1 MLTRARSS
9 RQGTPRPRPDP
20 PRRLAASPRRSSRRD
35 LAVSPARGGPVVAGC
50 RAEVGRDGD
59 VLEDRELA
67 ERPRDLE
74 RPRDP
79 PMADR
84 VGREAGDLLAAE
96 PDGARRARERPRDAV
111 EGRGLSRAVRPD
123 EPEDLA
129 VPDPEG
135 DRAQRREAAEAL
147 R

>member
-1 MLTRARSS
+1 
-9 RQGTPRPRPDP
+9 
-20 PRRLAASPRRSSRRD
+20 
-35 LAVSPARGGPVVAGC
+35 
-50 RAEVGRDGD
+50 
-59 VLEDRELA
+59 
-67 ERPRDLE
+67 
-74 RPRDP
+74 
-79 PMADR
+79 MADR

-147 R
+147 RQPANRENYRAANRSEEHTSELQSHHDLVCRLLLEKKKHVLLHFAA

>member
-1 MLTRARSS
+1 
-9 RQGTPRPRPDP
+9 
-20 PRRLAASPRRSSRRD
+20 
-35 LAVSPARGGPVVAGC
+35 
-50 RAEVGRDGD
+50 
-59 VLEDRELA
+59 
-67 ERPRDLE
+67 
-74 RPRDP
+74 
-79 PMADR
+79 MADR

-111 EGRGLSRAVRPD
+111 EGRGLPRAVRPD

-147 R
+147 RQPANRENYRAANGEDAGSGRTGGGGATAFGKTSSKFPPMSLKTAGEPRAFLPPDPCARGEELTPHPRIPPPP

>member
-1 MLTRARSS
+1 
-9 RQGTPRPRPDP
+9 
-20 PRRLAASPRRSSRRD
+20 
-35 LAVSPARGGPVVAGC
+35 
-50 RAEVGRDGD
+50 
-59 VLEDRELA
+59 
-67 ERPRDLE
+67 
-74 RPRDP
+74 
-79 PMADR
+79 MADR

-96 PDGARRARERPRDAV
+96 PHGARRARERPRDAV

-147 R
+147 RQPANRENYRAANGEDAGSGRTGGGGAPGLGESQPHIPPQDSEAAGGA